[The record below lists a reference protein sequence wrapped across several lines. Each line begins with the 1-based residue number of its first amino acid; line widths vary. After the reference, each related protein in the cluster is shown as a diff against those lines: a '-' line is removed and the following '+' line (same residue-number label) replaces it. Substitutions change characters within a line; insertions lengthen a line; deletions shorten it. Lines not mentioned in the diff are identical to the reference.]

1 MVIDVHT
8 HAFPDSLAPRAM
20 ARLTDGNA
28 KPFTDG
34 TVGGLLRSMDAAGI
48 DASVICSIATKP
60 DQFEPI
66 LKWSRAIASDR
77 IIPLGSIHPDDP
89 DAVARVGEVKAAQ
102 LRGLKIHPYYQDF
115 VLDDERLFP
124 FYAAV
129 EASGLV
135 LVSHTGFD
143 PAFPRVRRAD
153 PARILNLI
161 RHFPRLNFLATHFG
175 GWDDWDEVEARLI
188 GQPVNLEI
196 SLSAEFLS
204 PDRLR
209 RMLLAHPQDRLF
221 FGSDSPWGN
230 PAESLG
236 ILNALNFS
244 SVDFLKKFLG
254 LNASGLLGHQAI
266 PDA

>member
-77 IIPLGSIHPDDP
+77 IIPLGSIHPEDP
-89 DAVARVGEVKAAQ
+89 EAVVRVGKLKAAG
-102 LRGLKIHPYYQDF
+102 LCGLKVHPYYQDF

-143 PAFPRVRRAD
+143 PAFPRERRAD
-153 PARILNLI
+153 PARMMNLLS
-161 RHFPRLNFLATHFG
+161 HFPRLNFLATHFG

-196 SLSAEFLS
+196 SLTAEFLS
-204 PDRLR
+204 PDRVR
-209 RMLLAHPQDRLF
+209 RMLLNHPQDRLF

-236 ILNALNFS
+236 ILANLEFP
-244 SVDFLKKFLG
+244 DCFFEKFLYM
-254 LNASGLLGHQAI
+254 NASRLLLHQAN